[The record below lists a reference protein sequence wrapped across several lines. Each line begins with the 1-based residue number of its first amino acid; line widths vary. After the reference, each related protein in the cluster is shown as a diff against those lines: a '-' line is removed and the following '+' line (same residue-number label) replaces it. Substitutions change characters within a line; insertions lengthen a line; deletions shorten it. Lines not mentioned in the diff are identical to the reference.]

1 MFLISKKSFT
11 KSRVGKTFLKHP
23 ISWQCIFLKKRQLQ
37 VYGKKIVSS
46 KIIFL
51 TQKRGGL
58 SRQPNLPLLAAIL
71 QSPVWTFTREMM
83 GTKKIVVLGW
93 INGGRTSINPFFVWF
108 LEYVYFFPFSW
119 KSLFSLF
126 SLVPPSK

>member
-71 QSPVWTFTREMM
+71 QSPV
-83 GTKKIVVLGW
+83 
-93 INGGRTSINPFFVWF
+93 
-108 LEYVYFFPFSW
+108 
-119 KSLFSLF
+119 
-126 SLVPPSK
+126 